1 MRKSAATRSL
11 TVTVEPDRRR
21 DEVPERLSLF
31 REPLSQAELKFR
43 SVVLAVSALRNIRVR
58 VREHSIWIPL
68 PDPRVQ
74 SPQVEIQIVVP
85 DIAIAEKSLRNRE
98 TIGHSIF
105 DRYKPTPSVRGG
117 RIDQDLGVFQIE
129 SIVDKTRVEV
139 VPSLSRHKKTDVNV
153 AGRLGLGDVVITN
166 GSLAHPC

>member
-1 MRKSAATRSL
+1 M
-11 TVTVEPDRRR
+11 
-21 DEVPERLSLF
+21 
-31 REPLSQAELKFR
+31 
-43 SVVLAVSALRNIRVR
+43 
-58 VREHSIWIPL
+58 
-68 PDPRVQ
+68 
-74 SPQVEIQIVVP
+74 EIQIVVP

-98 TIGHSIF
+98 TIGHGIF

-153 AGRLGLGDVVITN
+153 AGRLGSTASVFMSACALCT
-166 GSLAHPC
+166 LAMAAKSSAIMFFLFII

>member
-1 MRKSAATRSL
+1 MPSSIPIRDVAHLQVATIDGLTIATLVVSLICVRFRLWFLTRS
-11 TVTVEPDRRR
+11 D
-21 DEVPERLSLF
+21 
-31 REPLSQAELKFR
+31 AH
-43 SVVLAVSALRNIRVR
+43 AVSALRNIRIR
-58 VREHSIWIPL
+58 VREDSVWIPL

-98 TIGHSIF
+98 TIGHGIF

-129 SIVDKTRVEV
+129 RLVKKPRIEV
-139 VPSLSRHKKTDVNV
+139 MVSLSRHKQV
-153 AGRLGLGDVVITN
+153 
-166 GSLAHPC
+166 